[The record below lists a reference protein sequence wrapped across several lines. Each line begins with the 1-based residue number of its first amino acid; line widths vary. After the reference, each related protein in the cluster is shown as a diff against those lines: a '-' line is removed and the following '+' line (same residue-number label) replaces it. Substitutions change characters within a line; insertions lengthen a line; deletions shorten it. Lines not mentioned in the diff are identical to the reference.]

1 MFNLVAQ
8 AYGWSLGMCHG
19 LCPSLPHHLRRS
31 TLGAAEVKQPR
42 HIKFLRPQPKHL
54 KFMAFSVKPK
64 LSFHWLLESAA
75 QNLRAALEKWWQGSI
90 SQEVLQSNVSFCC
103 GGPNSLVLSY
113 KDGHDNRIICG
124 LNWQA

>member
-90 SQEVLQSNVSFCC
+90 FAGSPAIKRQFLLWGPEFTRSQLQ
-103 GGPNSLVLSY
+103 G
-113 KDGHDNRIICG
+113 
-124 LNWQA
+124 WA